1 MNDPSPA
8 LDEKDEQPAA
18 SGESGGSINRKQVL
32 SGSSSLGDA
41 LLGKELCD
49 RYVVTQ
55 LLGTG
60 AMGVVYKARHK
71 LLDREVAIKVLKH
84 DASNDEV
91 NRKRFETEAKAASS
105 LNHPNLIA
113 VHDYGFMDDGTPFL
127 VMDYLE
133 GESLG
138 AVLKRDRR
146 LDPLRMIGV
155 LKQVCTGLGYAHN
168 KGLVHRDL
176 KPNNVMLLPYAN
188 GRDLVK
194 IVDFGIVKPIGADQ
208 ELTATGQIFGTP
220 FYMSPEQCQGRKLD
234 GRSDIYSLG
243 CLVYRM
249 VAGKPPFTGE
259 NAVATI
265 VMHVK
270 DPPPEFSPEILSNE
284 ILSALDPVI
293 RKMLAKDPNERYQN
307 SDELRAALENVEHEH
322 NTEKMNALLAESQ
335 QTKAVA
341 VGPEESTQ
349 SKQPNPLPSKFLT
362 PKILIATTLGCIVIA
377 IVVVAM
383 VSASMFQK
391 PTSSSVPA
399 GGSPLSTNSV
409 PAGGSPLSPGTSE
422 IMTTKPINSLSETGT
437 ATVSGS
443 AAPVD
448 PSADNQSSAEQSAQS
463 DPPRAHHHHGARAAQ
478 PHGVKGLWKKFIKAL

>member
-8 LDEKDEQPAA
+8 LDDKDEPPVA

-41 LLGKELCD
+41 LLGKELSD

-71 LLDREVAIKVLKH
+71 LLDREVAIKVLKQ
-84 DASNDEV
+84 DASGDEV
-91 NRKRFETEAKAASS
+91 NRKRFETEAKAASA

-133 GESLG
+133 GESLSS
-138 AVLKRDRR
+138 ALKREKR
-146 LDPLRMIGV
+146 LDPLRMITI
-155 LKQVCTGLGYAHN
+155 LKQVCTGLEYAHK

-194 IVDFGIVKPIGADQ
+194 VVDFGIVKPIGADQ

-243 CLVYRM
+243 CLFYRM

-270 DPPPEFSPEILSNE
+270 DPPPEFAPEMLDSE
-284 ILSALDPVI
+284 LLRALDPVI
-293 RKMLAKDPNERYQN
+293 RKMLAKDPDDRYQ
-307 SDELRAALENVEHEH
+307 SCDELRGALENVEHEH

-335 QTKAVA
+335 QGKAVSVQA
-341 VGPEESTQ
+341 EQP
-349 SKQPNPLPSKFLT
+349 KQPDEPPNKLLT

-377 IVVVAM
+377 MIIVAIVG
-383 VSASMFQK
+383 ASMFEK
-391 PTSSSVPA
+391 PTAQQAPATTPPVTSSSPPTPA
-399 GGSPLSTNSV
+399 SAP
-409 PAGGSPLSPGTSE
+409 PAVTD
-422 IMTTKPINSLSETGT
+422 KPISGISETGT
-437 ATVSGS
+437 AAVAGS

-448 PSADNQSSAEQSAQS
+448 PATQDQGSADTAPAKPARTQV
-463 DPPRAHHHHGARAAQ
+463 HHHHASAPAKPR
-478 PHGVKGLWKKFIKAL
+478 GVKGFFKKLINAL